1 MPGLVAVFGEKDN
14 TADLDPLIEKVKF
27 RGTCREKDCDED
39 CQSLAVLNNVSLE
52 YDAESSAALDGY
64 IVFSEGEGTALQG
77 GEAERKFS
85 ELLQKEGLSCFENI
99 EGEFALAYLR
109 DDGSCLVARDPF
121 GVKPLYYT
129 IKDKTLYIAP
139 EIKALVDLGAA
150 IKEVPPGCYYEKGKD
165 WIRYYSLPK
174 MFKNE
179 NISLE
184 EAEEKL
190 RHLLWLAVEE
200 RMKDVDIEDLGVY
213 LSGGLD
219 SSVVAALAAEMSST
233 PINTYTVG
241 IEGSQDIKYAAM
253 VAERIG
259 SKPHVYTYGV
269 EDMLEVL
276 PSVIYHLESF
286 DCAYVRSSI
295 PNYIAARFAA
305 QDGRKVMMTGEGS
318 DEIFAGYSY
327 LKNLDSE
334 AEITAEI
341 EKFLGGLS
349 RTGLQRVDRMNS
361 AHGLDCRVPFLKPAL
376 LELVQQLPLDWKLH
390 DFDHDTNE
398 PVDKWIL
405 RKAFEK
411 DLGSKV
417 AWREKQQ
424 FDQGSGSSDM
434 LTEVAEEAISD
445 AEFEKESAEAPV
457 PVRNKEELYYY
468 RIFRRYYPESVLPLV
483 GRWTKTS

>member
-139 EIKALVDLGAA
+139 EIKALVDLGTA
-150 IKEVPPGCYYEKGKD
+150 IKEAPPGSYYEKGKG

>member
-1 MPGLVAVFGEKDN
+1 MPGLVAVFGDKDN
-14 TADLDPLIEKVKF
+14 TANLDPLIEKVKF
-27 RGTCREKDCDED
+27 RGTCREKDCAEN

-52 YDAESSAALDGY
+52 YDEASSAALDGY
-64 IVFSEGEGTALQG
+64 IVFSEGGAALQG
-77 GEAERKFS
+77 SEGESKFS
-85 ELLQKEGLSCFENI
+85 ELLQKKGLSCFENI
-99 EGEFALAYLR
+99 EGEFALAYLKE
-109 DDGSCLVARDPF
+109 DGSCLVARDPF

-139 EIKALVDLGAA
+139 EIKALVDLNSP
-150 IKEVPPGCYYEKGKD
+150 IKEAPPGSYYEKGKG
-165 WIRYYSLPK
+165 WIKYYSLPK
-174 MFKNE
+174 VVKKN
-179 NISLE
+179 NLTLE
-184 EAEEKL
+184 EAEEKM

-200 RMKDVDIEDLGVY
+200 RMTDVDIEGLGVY

-219 SSVVAALAAEMSST
+219 SSVVAAIASEISSK

-241 IEGSQDIKYAAM
+241 IEGSQDIKYAAI

-259 SKPHVYTYGV
+259 SKPHVYTYGLD
-269 EDMLEVL
+269 DMLEVL

-305 QDGRKVMMTGEGS
+305 NDGRNLMLTGEGS

-327 LKNLDSE
+327 LKTLDSE
-334 AEITAEI
+334 EEITVEI
-341 EKFLGGLS
+341 ENFIKNLS

-376 LELVQQLPLDWKLH
+376 LELVQQFPLDWKLH
-390 DFDHDTNE
+390 DFDADKDE

-405 RKAFEK
+405 RRAFEK
-411 DLGSKV
+411 ELGSKV

-445 AEFEKESAEAPV
+445 EEFEKETAEAPV

>member
-1 MPGLVAVFGEKDN
+1 MPGLVAVFSEKGN
-14 TADLDPLIEKVKF
+14 TADLDPLIQKVKF
-27 RGTCREKDCDED
+27 RGTCREKKCDEN
-39 CQSLAVLNNVSLE
+39 CQSLAVLNNVTLE
-52 YDAESSAALDGY
+52 YDERSSAALDGY
-64 IVFSEGEGTALQG
+64 MVFTKDGGAALQG
-77 GEAERKFS
+77 REGETKFS
-85 ELLQKEGLSCFENI
+85 ELLQKKGLSCFESI
-99 EGEFALAYLR
+99 EGEFTLAYLK

-139 EIKALVDLGAA
+139 EIKALIDLDSPIEEA
-150 IKEVPPGCYYEKGKD
+150 PPGSYYEKGKG
-165 WIRYYSLPK
+165 WIRYYNLPK
-174 MFKNE
+174 VIKDNKL
-179 NISLE
+179 SLA
-184 EAEEKL
+184 EAEEKM

-200 RMKDVDIEDLGVY
+200 RMTDVKINDLGVY

-219 SSVVAALAAEMSST
+219 SSVVAALASEISSK

-241 IEGSQDIKYAAM
+241 IEGSQDVEYAAI

-259 SKPHVYTYGV
+259 SKPHVFTYGLD
-269 EDMLEVL
+269 DMLAVL

-295 PNYIAARFAA
+295 PNFIAARFAA
-305 QDGRKVMMTGEGS
+305 NDGCKVMLTGEGS

-327 LKNLDSE
+327 LKTLDSE
-334 AEITAEI
+334 EEITAEI
-341 EKFLGGLS
+341 DNFIKNLS

-376 LELVQQLPLDWKLH
+376 LELVQQFPLDWKLH
-390 DFDHDTNE
+390 DFAANVDE

-405 RKAFEK
+405 RKSFVKE
-411 DLGSKV
+411 LGSKV

-445 AEFEKESAEAPV
+445 QEFAKESTEAPV

-468 RIFRRYYPESVLPLV
+468 RIFRRYYPEEVLPLV

>member
-14 TADLDPLIEKVKF
+14 TADLDPLIKKVKF
-27 RGTCREKDCDED
+27 RGTCREKDCDND
-39 CQSLAVLNNVSLE
+39 CQSLAVLNNASLE
-52 YDAESSAALDGY
+52 YDEESSAALDGY
-64 IVFSEGEGTALQG
+64 IVFSEDEGTALQG
-77 GEAERKFS
+77 SEGESKFT
-85 ELLQKEGLSCFENI
+85 ELLKKEGLSCFENI

-139 EIKALVDLGAA
+139 EIKALVDLDSP
-150 IKEVPPGCYYEKGKD
+150 IKEAPPGSYYEKGKG

-174 MFKNE
+174 LVKKE
-179 NISLE
+179 NLSLD
-184 EAEEKL
+184 EAEEKM

-200 RMKDVDIEDLGVY
+200 RMTDVNIEDLGVY

-219 SSVVAALAAEMSST
+219 SSVVAALAAEIASR

-241 IEGSQDIKYAAM
+241 IEGSQDITYAAI

-259 SKPHVYTYGV
+259 SKSHVYTYNLD
-269 EDMLEVL
+269 DMLEVL

-295 PNYIAARFAA
+295 PNFIAARFAA
-305 QDGRKVMMTGEGS
+305 NDGRKVMLTGEGS

-327 LKNLDSE
+327 LKSLDSE
-334 AEITAEI
+334 DEITAEMA
-341 EKFLGGLS
+341 KFIDTLS

-376 LELVQQLPLDWKLH
+376 LELVQKFPLDWKLH
-390 DFDHDTNE
+390 DFDSDDDE

-405 RKAFEK
+405 RRAFEK
-411 DLGSKV
+411 ELGSKV

-445 AEFEKESAEAPV
+445 EEFEKESTEAPV